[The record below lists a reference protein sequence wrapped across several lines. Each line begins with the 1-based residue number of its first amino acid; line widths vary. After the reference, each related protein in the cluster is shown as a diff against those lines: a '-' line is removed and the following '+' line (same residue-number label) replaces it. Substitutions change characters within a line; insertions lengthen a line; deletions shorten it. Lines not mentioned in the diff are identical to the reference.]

1 MVGRRARGARSSSI
15 SLFSL
20 PNAQRARPQGAGTT
34 TQRPLA
40 AQRRSHVLPPSYHEA
55 EANGRAMGE
64 RETAEELAAEL
75 APGGDS
81 PGDLNDVLERAYVG
95 RHGASVGLWEPGR
108 SSSGCSSPTSPG
120 SSRGGRG

>member
-1 MVGRRARGARSSSI
+1 MLSVQDRKARGAR
-15 SLFSL
+15 
-20 PNAQRARPQGAGTT
+20 
-34 TQRPLA
+34 
-40 AQRRSHVLPPSYHEA
+40 RSGHWL
-55 EANGRAMGE
+55 ANGDRTCYKQATMKLKLTAGPWA